1 MMKRL
6 MSTALSCSLLFS
18 MQSSAQASIGRIDF
32 TDGSFLHVM
41 NYKDL
46 PDMINILDDLI
57 QNNQEKR
64 PPAWVE
70 NTCGLVSAAS
80 VPAIISTA
88 GATVLKK
95 IISKSKGENPSM
107 TPYLAACVA
116 SMALFPPAFV
126 CQGAIYFL
134 NKSVVYDANSLKSI
148 RDKLVQYSKD
158 PKESNNVF
166 LCVIRNL
173 QNDRAKNL
181 NLNQKSA
188 VYSVSTSGN
197 CLHQKVFQIK
207 CNLERESKDIKMKS
221 FTTISKVDDVD
232 QGNSEKSEEF
242 DEQNKLFEGVKKE
255 FEKD

>member
-134 NKSVVYDANSLKSI
+134 NRSLVYDANSLKSI
-148 RDKLVQYSKD
+148 RNKLVQYSKD

-181 NLNQKSA
+181 NQKSA
-188 VYSVSTSGN
+188 VYSVSPDSN
-197 CLHQKVFQIK
+197 CLYQKVSQIK

-221 FTTISKVDDVD
+221 FTTNSKAADVN
-232 QGNSEKSEEF
+232 QESSEKSQESN
-242 DEQNKLFEGVKKE
+242 EQNKLFEGVRRK
-255 FEKD
+255 FEKG